1 MPSPFSLPRPGLR
14 DVVGVW
20 RVGNARLGSTAQRP
34 VTCHGP
40 LFCLHLYEGVLIVII
55 TLRAGTDASEV
66 DRVRERIEA
75 LGVRTHAIV
84 GEYRTV
90 LGCIG
95 DEALLRQVALLRL
108 PGVESATP
116 VMRPYKL
123 ASREFAATPSVVR
136 LGDRART
143 EVGGPEVVVIAGPC
157 SVEGAEMLSETARG
171 VAVAGA
177 RLLRGGAYK
186 PRTSPYAFQ
195 GLGERGLEL
204 LAQARAESGDR
215 KSTRLNSSHVR

>member
-1 MPSPFSLPRPGLR
+1 MIIVTRPNVTDAELDRIRERVEGYGLR
-14 DVVGVW
+14 
-20 RVGNARLGSTAQRP
+20 T
-34 VTCHGP
+34 
-40 LFCLHLYEGVLIVII
+40 HLSRGEKRALI
-55 TLRAGTDASEV
+55 
-66 DRVRERIEA
+66 
-75 LGVRTHAIV
+75 
-84 GEYRTV
+84 
-90 LGCIG
+90 GCIG

-108 PGVESATP
+108 PGVESTTP

-123 ASREFAATPSVVR
+123 ASREFAATQSVVR

-204 LAQARAESGDR
+204 LAQARAESGQIGR
-215 KSTRLNSSHVR
+215 ASCRERV